1 MLYVFTMFPC
11 VSDVT
16 SLLMPPQWY
25 SSLRSP
31 HHPPHFIIIHDPK
44 YGNRFALGL
53 EISLGDRLLKIFGI
67 KNKKNCSEKFLRFR
81 VSFDLLVTKFY
92 GKICKSE
99 KVMALSPP
107 SSPIQWHVT
116 LHWHTLTHWIFF
128 VCVCVCE
135 KNTKNIPSYCVHWH
149 IKTSDNPARMHIK
162 LLSDSADS
170 RQRMFGIDP
179 DIIQSMRVGE

>member
-67 KNKKNCSEKFLRFR
+67 KNKKNNVLKNSCVFVYLSTSLLQSFMAKFA
-81 VSFDLLVTKFY
+81 
-92 GKICKSE
+92 
-99 KVMALSPP
+99 KVKKLWHFPLPP
-107 SSPIQWHVT
+107 PQSSGMSHCIGIHS
-116 LHWHTLTHWIFF
+116 HTGFF
-128 VCVCVCE
+128 WCVYVCV
-135 KNTKNIPSYCVHWH
+135 KKIPKIFPH
-149 IKTSDNPARMHIK
+149 IVFT
-162 LLSDSADS
+162 
-170 RQRMFGIDP
+170 GI
-179 DIIQSMRVGE
+179 